1 MGLRDH
7 FRYIK
12 TTDLPE
18 IRILNASICDFKYI
32 KHSHDDYAIGITTKG
47 YQSFFC
53 DGSYYKVPKGGI
65 MLFNP
70 EEVHDGYSQYE
81 DGYSY
86 YMIYI
91 PRSFFMN
98 IVKEIFDKKIRDFS
112 FQKTVVFDDLLRYK
126 LTSLVTAVNNKE
138 NNSFLV
144 NELFVAMVE
153 ALFDRNSHHS
163 SKDIIPS
170 KRDSLVIKATN
181 LIDETIYEPLTLEE
195 ICSELNISKYHFI
208 RIFKGQVGITPYQY
222 MLDIKMKLACE
233 DLEYGEDIL
242 KVVDKYG
249 FYDLSHFHKRFK
261 KVFGVTPLEYQKYMI

>member
-1 MGLRDH
+1 
-7 FRYIK
+7 
-12 TTDLPE
+12 
-18 IRILNASICDFKYI
+18 
-32 KHSHDDYAIGITTKG
+32 
-47 YQSFFC
+47 
-53 DGSYYKVPKGGI
+53 
-65 MLFNP
+65 
-70 EEVHDGYSQYE
+70 
-81 DGYSY
+81 
-86 YMIYI
+86 
-91 PRSFFMN
+91 MN
-98 IVKEIFDKKIRDFS
+98 IVKEIFDEKIRDFS

-208 RIFKGQVGITPYQY
+208 RIFKGQVGMTPYQY